1 MRAHVWDT
9 NKARNLKEQCGKI
22 RGYSQVMELFVE
34 DIHVEEEEEE
44 EAQTRKER
52 LLEGQKEGLVDRE
65 KGHNGHIEAII

>member
-9 NKARNLKEQCGKI
+9 DKARNLKEQCGKI

-34 DIHVEEEEEE
+34 DIHVEEEEEAE
-44 EAQTRKER
+44 TRKER